1 MLDAAEKINALGDDI
16 YGLRWGVRVPEFY
29 RGLYGDMYYNYEEKT
44 MNVVDNA
51 SFKSAVTMFSDS
63 ILNGL
68 APDETSGTIST
79 GGFETGN
86 YGMALSA
93 TWDIAVYENT
103 IGDSFAWDVV
113 ELPMNTEYNT
123 RWKTTLRTN
132 GWSMSANAEN
142 KEVCWDFMKFLSTS
156 EKAAEEAATIGIPT
170 LKSYIE
176 SDEYMNDY
184 GDGTAYNKQVFINM
198 LNDTVPLYN
207 LGAFAEVNDLAKSD
221 YESVLAGNMTVD
233 DMISDLD
240 TQGSSIFASYGD

>member
-1 MLDAAEKINALGDDI
+1 MQQRRSMHLAMIFTDFV
-16 YGLRWGVRVPEFY
+16 WGVRVPEFY
-29 RGLYGDMYYNYEEKT
+29 RGLYGDMYYNYEDKT

-123 RWKTTLRTN
+123 RWKTTLRAN

-156 EKAAEEAATIGIPT
+156 EKSSRRS
-170 LKSYIE
+170 SYHRYPNSEI
-176 SDEYMNDY
+176 
-184 GDGTAYNKQVFINM
+184 
-198 LNDTVPLYN
+198 LY
-207 LGAFAEVNDLAKSD
+207 
-221 YESVLAGNMTVD
+221 
-233 DMISDLD
+233 
-240 TQGSSIFASYGD
+240 